1 VSRARPHRASGAAL
15 LGLLLLLVFATLAF
29 FTRQAVS
36 FNDRATRDRLAARAL
51 AEARETL
58 LGYATAYPELK
69 AEGGRAVY
77 VPGHLPCPDL
87 GDAITDEGDES
98 GNCGEEGE
106 HVIGHFPWQSLG
118 MSSPRDGQGECLWYA
133 VAGAYKANPKGRL
146 LNPDIPGVF
155 RVEDARGRV
164 LAEDVVAVLFAP
176 GAALPGQ
183 EGRAAER
190 DEAGRWNRECRWDY
204 DARRFLEQD
213 LPAGFSLEEHGG
225 VIRFV
230 AGAESE
236 GFNDRLAWITRAE
249 LFDRAK
255 KRPLWRENFFDPEFF
270 SRETPALAQRVAACL
285 ARFGEQ
291 NPQHRLP
298 WAAPLALSGTPAFA
312 NDAFKDQTGLLAGRP
327 PFLVT
332 RSHNL
337 LSASFGS
344 LAGCAGDNADC
355 RLLRVENCP
364 ELALET
370 ILGAPSEKGAAR
382 GGWFD
387 KWKDHL
393 FYVVA
398 PGFAPNAA
406 PAADCLA
413 TPGQCLEVAGRPYA
427 AAVIFSGAP
436 QAGQSRATLAE
447 RMDAAQY
454 LEGENAVTLHEH
466 GRRLEA
472 AGNDEIV
479 CLSPEGEG
487 FALVSDCAAR

>member
-1 VSRARPHRASGAAL
+1 VSRARLRRETGAAL
-15 LGLLLLLVFATLAF
+15 LGLLLLLVFATLAL

-58 LGYATAYPELK
+58 LGYAATYTELK
-69 AEGGRAVY
+69 AKSGAIY

-87 GDAITDEGDES
+87 GSAITDEGDES
-98 GNCGEEGE
+98 GHCGEEDE
-106 HVIGHFPWQSLG
+106 TVIGHFPWQSLG
-118 MSSPRDGQGECLWYA
+118 MSSLRDGQGECLWYA

-155 RVEDARGRV
+155 RVEDGQGRV
-164 LAEDVVAVLFAP
+164 LAKDVVAVLFAP

-183 EGRAAER
+183 EGRATAR
-190 DEAGRWNRECRWDY
+190 DEAGRWNQECRWDY
-204 DARRFLEQD
+204 DARKFLEQGLAAD
-213 LPAGFSLEEHGG
+213 FRLDANGG

-236 GFNDRLAWITRAE
+236 RFNDRLAWITRAE
-249 LFDRAK
+249 LFARIE
-255 KRPLWRENFFDPEFF
+255 KRPLWRENFFDPEFAH
-270 SRETPALAQRVAACL
+270 RGTPALAQRVAACL

-291 NPQHRLP
+291 NARHRLP
-298 WAAPLALSGTPAFA
+298 WAAPLTLSGTPAFT
-312 NDAFKDQTGLLAGRP
+312 NDAFKDQAGLLAGRP
-327 PFLVT
+327 PFLIP
-332 RSHNL
+332 HAQNL

-344 LAGCAGDNADC
+344 LRQCSGDNADC
-355 RLLRVENCP
+355 RLLRVDNCP
-364 ELALET
+364 DLES
-370 ILGAPSEKGAAR
+370 ILGLPSEKGAAR

-413 TPGQCLEVAGRPYA
+413 TPEQCLEVAGRPYA

-436 QAGQSRATLAE
+436 QTGQSRATHAE
-447 RMDAAQY
+447 RMEAARY
-454 LEGENAVTLHEH
+454 LEGENAVTLRSN

-487 FALVSDCAAR
+487 FELVSDCATR